1 MLFFIFDLKFSQKTN
16 FYIYLKPI
24 FQFVYKIQSHIRL
37 EFCKRRFNRKRTKG
51 ANLAETQTEL
61 TKGFPDNEWLSRRQP

>member
-37 EFCKRRFNRKRTKG
+37 EFNKLRFNESK
-51 ANLAETQTEL
+51 E
-61 TKGFPDNEWLSRRQP
+61 